1 MNMRAAP
8 PTGQSTDIRDLL
20 LDAAG
25 LSLDKLP
32 MLHVIFDRM
41 ATLCAESLRQLASS
55 QAYYSLSQVES
66 GRIGDVLDSYEG
78 MAIVGVFHSP
88 EWDSHVIVGFDRDF
102 VFSMVEVL
110 FGADGSEPPVDDE
123 RSFSN
128 IELRIA
134 IALFEQMAKALQ
146 GSFALVSQVSFKFQR
161 QETRMD
167 FAVVGRRNNLAICAK
182 FLLQALNRGGEMFVL
197 IPQGA
202 LTPLRQQLASTTAGE
217 SSPRD
222 PIWTKHIRGEVQRT
236 EVRLRAVLE
245 EREITLGDAAQLEV
259 GQILPL
265 QATPRSRVKLES
277 VEQPLF
283 WCSLGQA
290 EGSYVLRIE
299 EAVDLDQEFIDD
311 ILPR

>member
-1 MNMRAAP
+1 MNMRAT
-8 PTGQSTDIRDLL
+8 PTSGQPADIRDLL

-110 FGADGSEPPVDDE
+110 FGADGSEPPVEEE

-128 IELRIA
+128 IELRLA
-134 IALFEQMAKALQ
+134 IALFEQVAKALQ

-222 PIWTKHIRGEVQRT
+222 PVWTKHIRGEVQRT

-259 GQILPL
+259 GQIMPL

>member
-245 EREITLGDAAQLEV
+245 EREITLGEAGMLEV

>member
-8 PTGQSTDIRDLL
+8 PTGPSTDIRDLL

-110 FGADGSEPPVDDE
+110 FGADGSEPPVEEE

-134 IALFEQMAKALQ
+134 IALFEQVAKALQ

-222 PIWTKHIRGEVQRT
+222 PVWTKHIRGEVQRT

-259 GQILPL
+259 GQIMPL

>member
-1 MNMRAAP
+1 MNMRATP
-8 PTGQSTDIRDLL
+8 STGTPADIRDLL

-134 IALFEQMAKALQ
+134 IALFEQVAKALQ

>member
-1 MNMRAAP
+1 MNMRATP
-8 PTGQSTDIRDLL
+8 STGTPADIRDLL

-134 IALFEQMAKALQ
+134 IALFEQVAKALQ

-167 FAVVGRRNNLAICAK
+167 FVVVGRRNNLAICAK

>member
-66 GRIGDVLDSYEG
+66 GRVGDVLDSYEG

-245 EREITLGDAAQLEV
+245 EREITLGEAGMLEV

>member
-1 MNMRAAP
+1 MRAAP
-8 PTGQSTDIRDLL
+8 PTGPSTDIRDLL

-110 FGADGSEPPVDDE
+110 FGADGSEPPVEEE

-134 IALFEQMAKALQ
+134 IALFEQVAKALQ

-222 PIWTKHIRGEVQRT
+222 PVWTKHIRGEVQRT

-259 GQILPL
+259 GQIMPL

>member
-8 PTGQSTDIRDLL
+8 PTGPSTDIRDLL

-110 FGADGSEPPVDDE
+110 FGADGSEPPVEEE

-134 IALFEQMAKALQ
+134 IALFEQVTKALQ

-202 LTPLRQQLASTTAGE
+202 LTPMRQQLASTTAGE

-222 PIWTKHIRGEVQRT
+222 PVWTKHIRGEVQRT

-245 EREITLGDAAQLEV
+245 EREITLGEAAQLEV

>member
-1 MNMRAAP
+1 MNVHVSAEGGTPA
-8 PTGQSTDIRDLL
+8 DIRDLL

-41 ATLCAESLRQLASS
+41 ATACAESLRQLAAS
-55 QAYYSLSQVES
+55 QAYYSLSHVES
-66 GRIGDVLDSYEG
+66 GRIGDILDSYEG

-102 VFSMVEVL
+102 VFSMIEVL

-128 IELRIA
+128 IEMRIA
-134 IALFEQMAKALQ
+134 VALFEQVAKALQ
-146 GSFALVSQVSFKFQR
+146 GSFALVSQATFKFQR
-161 QETRMD
+161 LETRMD
-167 FAVVGRRNNLAICAK
+167 FAVIGRRNNLSICAK

-202 LTPLRQQLASTTAGE
+202 LTPMRQQLASTAAGE

-222 PIWTKHIRGEVQRT
+222 PVWTRHIRGEVQRT

-245 EREITLGDAAQLEV
+245 QREITLGEASQLAV
-259 GQILPL
+259 GQILQL

-277 VEQPLF
+277 AEQALF

-290 EGSYVLRIE
+290 EGAYVLRIE
-299 EAVDLDQEFIDD
+299 EAVDLEQEFIDD

>member
-1 MNMRAAP
+1 MNMRATPSAGTP
-8 PTGQSTDIRDLL
+8 ADIRDLL

-134 IALFEQMAKALQ
+134 IALFEQVAKALQ

>member
-1 MNMRAAP
+1 MNVHVP
-8 PTGQSTDIRDLL
+8 PEGGTPADIRDLL

-41 ATLCAESLRQLASS
+41 ATACAESLRQLAAS
-55 QAYYSLSQVES
+55 QAYYSLSHVES

-102 VFSMVEVL
+102 VFSMIEVL

-128 IELRIA
+128 IEMRIA
-134 IALFEQMAKALQ
+134 AALFEQVAKALQ
-146 GSFALVSQVSFKFQR
+146 GSFALVSQTTFRFQR
-161 QETRMD
+161 LETRMD
-167 FAVVGRRNNLAICAK
+167 FAVIGRRNNLAICAK

-202 LTPLRQQLASTTAGE
+202 LTPMRQQLASTAAGD

-222 PIWTKHIRGEVQRT
+222 PVWTRHIRGEVQRT

-245 EREITLGDAAQLEV
+245 QREISLGEASQLAV
-259 GQILPL
+259 GQILQL

-277 VEQPLF
+277 AEQALF

-290 EGSYVLRIE
+290 EGAYVLRVE
-299 EAVDLDQEFIDD
+299 EAVDLEQEFIDD